1 MRSYRNVKE
10 IEMTARKPTITGIIG
25 GVLFIVYSILRTVLV
40 NDISALSIQTWLY
53 ILSFVIIGIGL
64 LTGLNIISVIGT
76 GLTAVVILIWA
87 ISDIMNGWGT
97 WQGRLS
103 DISIGVA
110 AVLLMILLL
119 THMSGSPG
127 SFGQSLDKMWFL
139 PGLVFVIGYLPILF
153 ANIDFYFSADGAKF
167 ILNILI
173 QWSATFLA
181 GHGVCNRAAVAAAPA
196 AMGTPYAPAYMPQ
209 QQAMPPYGVS
219 PVQMPQHP
227 SSSMPQQA
235 PVRMPQQIAPAAQ
248 TQSGQ
253 IDAGVFEILRKYKTL
268 LDEGVLTQEEFEAKK
283 RSLLG

>member
-1 MRSYRNVKE
+1 
-10 IEMTARKPTITGIIG
+10 
-25 GVLFIVYSILRTVLV
+25 
-40 NDISALSIQTWLY
+40 
-53 ILSFVIIGIGL
+53 
-64 LTGLNIISVIGT
+64 
-76 GLTAVVILIWA
+76 
-87 ISDIMNGWGT
+87 
-97 WQGRLS
+97 
-103 DISIGVA
+103 
-110 AVLLMILLL
+110 
-119 THMSGSPG
+119 
-127 SFGQSLDKMWFL
+127 MWFL